1 MCLLKISGIGHKR
14 MFFLCCG
21 LTCESLNG
29 LLDQK
34 TSGTLSTCASC
45 LHLEWAN
52 YLSFCFG
59 LTWIGNTAYLLSI
72 TVECG
77 RVFLH
82 SDHFSQLSTPQK
94 LRQLEPSCDF
104 FEVTLACEDVLLH
117 CPLWSQTYQQ
127 EQDCYGEVQN
137 LQGMG
142 GTLWG
147 SKPQQPLFLPH
158 GRPVPRE
165 GGQRHYQLGV
175 R

>member
-1 MCLLKISGIGHKR
+1 MFGFKILSESKLFSGCHPCSR
-14 MFFLCCG
+14 A
-21 LTCESLNG
+21 
-29 LLDQK
+29 
-34 TSGTLSTCASC
+34 TSATLPGTLSTCASC

-147 SKPQQPLFLPH
+147 SKPQQPLLVPH
-158 GRPVPRE
+158 
-165 GGQRHYQLGV
+165 
-175 R
+175 